1 MHGDHELRRVSYEPD
16 AGMLMTSPGMITT
29 DELAQLLADSKPASD
44 TQNLRRMVNTESPD
58 CTV

>member
-1 MHGDHELRRVSYEPD
+1 
-16 AGMLMTSPGMITT
+16 
-29 DELAQLLADSKPASD
+29 LADSKPASD